1 MEHILIK
8 ILGAIATFILAFIVG
23 MTYGG
28 VVRKITARI
37 HNRIGPPFY
46 QNFIDAFKLY
56 AKTTSIH
63 HGAMHFLGPAFLMV
77 SSVVSLMF
85 VPVLVPGGDAWYN
98 SWFTN
103 LNYDGDLIFLIYIM
117 VFGSLGMAL
126 GAGQTGN
133 PNSSIGVTRGL
144 SQMVGYEIPWVMA
157 LVSLM
162 IAYKTTSIVDFLN
175 IQKETGTWL
184 MFENPFAFI
193 AALFALLGMFHYS
206 PFDIIGAPSELASGP
221 VSENGGKFLFTMMSS
236 GSVFAF
242 VKLTLFVDIFMGGAT
257 NLVMLVIK
265 TFALYMV
272 PVLYGIVSPRYRT
285 EQAVRFFFGWPL
297 FFGFL
302 AILYAVV
309 FY

>member
-8 ILGAIATFILAFIVG
+8 VLGAIATFILAFIVG

-28 VVRKITARI
+28 LVRKITARV

-46 QNFIDAFKLY
+46 QNFIDAFKLFFKKS
-56 AKTTSIH
+56 AIH

-77 SSVVSLMF
+77 SSVVSLMI
-85 VPVLVPGGDAWYN
+85 VPVLVPGGDSWYN
-98 SWFTN
+98 SWFSN
-103 LNYDGDLIFLIYIM
+103 MNGSGDLIFLIYIM

-133 PNSSIGVTRGL
+133 PNSSIGITRGL
-144 SQMVGYEIPWVMA
+144 SQMVGYEMPWVMA
-157 LVSLM
+157 LASLM
-162 IAYKTTSIVDFLN
+162 LMYKTTSIVDFLN
-175 IQKETGTWL
+175 IQQEQGTWL
-184 MFENPFAFI
+184 MFSNPFAFI
-193 AALFALLGMFHYS
+193 AALFALMGMFHYS

-236 GSVFAF
+236 GSVFSF

-257 NLVMLVIK
+257 NLVMLVVK
-265 TFALYMV
+265 TFILYMI

-285 EQAVRFFFGWPL
+285 EQAVTFFWKWPL
-297 FFGFL
+297 FFGVL
-302 AILYAVV
+302 ALIYAVV

>member
-8 ILGAIATFILAFIVG
+8 VLGAMATFVLAFIVG

-28 VVRKITARI
+28 IVRKITARV
-37 HNRIGPPFY
+37 HNRVGPPFY

-56 AKTTSIH
+56 SKTSAIH

-77 SSVVSLMF
+77 SSIVSLMI
-85 VPVLVPGGDAWYN
+85 VPVLIPGGDSWYN

-103 LNYDGDLIFLIYIM
+103 MNASGDLIFLIYIM
-117 VFGSLGMAL
+117 VFGSLGLAL

-144 SQMVGYEIPWVMA
+144 SQMVGFEIPWVMA
-157 LVSLM
+157 LVALM
-162 IAYKTTSIVDFLN
+162 ISYKTTSIVDFIN
-175 IQKETGTWL
+175 IQQETGTWL
-184 MFENPFAFI
+184 MFSHPLAFI
-193 AALFALLGMFHYS
+193 TAILAMLGMFRYS
-206 PFDIIGAPSELASGP
+206 PFDIVGAPTELASGP

-242 VKLTLFVDIFMGGAT
+242 VKLTLFVDLFMGGAE
-257 NLVMLVIK
+257 NLVILVVK
-265 TFALYMV
+265 TFALYMI

-285 EQAVRFFFGWPL
+285 EQAVRFFWGWPTFIGL
-297 FFGFL
+297 L
-302 AILYAVV
+302 AILYAVI
-309 FY
+309 F

>member
-8 ILGAIATFILAFIVG
+8 VLGAMATFILAFVVG

-28 VVRKITARI
+28 LVRKITARV

-56 AKTTSIH
+56 SKTSAIH
-63 HGAMHFLGPAFLMV
+63 HGAMHFMGPAFLMV
-77 SSVVSLMF
+77 SSIVSLMI
-85 VPVLVPGGDAWYN
+85 VPVLIPGGDSWYN

-103 LNYDGDLIFLIYIM
+103 MNAGGDLVFLIYIM

-133 PNSSIGVTRGL
+133 PNSSIGITRGL
-144 SQMVGYEIPWVMA
+144 SQMVGFEIPWVMA
-157 LVSLM
+157 LVALM
-162 IAYKTTSIVDFLN
+162 ISYKTTSIVDFIN
-175 IQKETGTWL
+175 IQQETGKWL

-193 AALFALLGMFHYS
+193 AAVLAMLGMFRYS
-206 PFDIIGAPSELASGP
+206 PFDIVGAPSELASGP

-236 GSVFAF
+236 GSVFSF
-242 VKLTLFVDIFMGGAT
+242 VKLTLFVDLFMGGAE
-257 NLVMLVIK
+257 NLVILVIK
-265 TFALYMV
+265 TFALYMI

-285 EQAVRFFFGWPL
+285 EQAVRFFWGWPTFIGL
-297 FFGFL
+297 L
-302 AILYAVV
+302 AILYAVI
-309 FY
+309 F

>member
-28 VVRKITARI
+28 LVRKITARV

-46 QNFIDAFKLY
+46 QNFIDAFKLFFKKS
-56 AKTTSIH
+56 AIH

-77 SSVVSLMF
+77 SSVVSLMI
-85 VPVLVPGGDAWYN
+85 VPVLVPGGDSWYN
-98 SWFTN
+98 SWFSN
-103 LNYDGDLIFLIYIM
+103 MNGSGDLIFLIYIM

-133 PNSSIGVTRGL
+133 PNSSIGITRGL
-144 SQMVGYEIPWVMA
+144 SQMVGYEMPWVMA
-157 LVSLM
+157 LASLM
-162 IAYKTTSIVDFLN
+162 LMYKTTSIVDFLN
-175 IQKETGTWL
+175 IQQEQGTWL
-184 MFENPFAFI
+184 MFSNPFAFI
-193 AALFALLGMFHYS
+193 AALFALMGMFHYS

-236 GSVFAF
+236 GSVFSF

-257 NLVMLVIK
+257 NLVMLVVK
-265 TFALYMV
+265 TFILYMI

-285 EQAVRFFFGWPL
+285 EQAVTFFWKWPL
-297 FFGFL
+297 FFGVL
-302 AILYAVV
+302 ALIYAVV